1 VIRGCPAMAAA
12 AAAYFD
18 EEDHD
23 SSEIAIL
30 SDGWKRQNPYSPKHS
45 KYNSGTR
52 SPLFFSSS
60 KFKKF
65 EYKHLKNTMT
75 KVMLHSFI
83 L

>member
-1 VIRGCPAMAAA
+1 MAAA

-30 SDGWKRQNPYSPKHS
+30 SDGKDKTLIPRKTPNIARAP
-45 KYNSGTR
+45 GAR
-52 SPLFFSSS
+52 SFFSSS